1 MICFGHRSILH
12 KKKSQLASNFKLTR
26 TPTIRRAW
34 SNSSYTIMAKPIKML
49 ELHYQMIQFLKIII
63 IMIIMIRLMR
73 SNKMGDSSHSYWKY
87 NVAYWHFRI
96 EKRMFCSWNV
106 PHICFWD
113 HYREQARQLNVLANF
128 SSCPK

>member
-34 SNSSYTIMAKPIKML
+34 SNSSYTILAKPIKML

-63 IMIIMIRLMR
+63 RYTQSISTVCIIIIILA
-73 SNKMGDSSHSYWKY
+73 GYY
-87 NVAYWHFRI
+87 
-96 EKRMFCSWNV
+96 
-106 PHICFWD
+106 
-113 HYREQARQLNVLANF
+113 VLCLELSESF
-128 SSCPK
+128 QYQ